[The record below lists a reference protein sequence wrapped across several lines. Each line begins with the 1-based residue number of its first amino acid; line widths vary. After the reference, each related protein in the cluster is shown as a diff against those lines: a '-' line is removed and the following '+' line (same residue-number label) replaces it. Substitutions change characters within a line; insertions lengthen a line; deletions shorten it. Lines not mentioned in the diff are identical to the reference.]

1 MVLRRIAIPGA
12 TDVVR
17 TLDTA
22 LALAALVVASGFFR
36 SLWETIPDV

>member
-1 MVLRRIAIPGA
+1 VAEGLS
-12 TDVVR
+12 
-17 TLDTA
+17 TA